1 MDSPERMPFE
11 AQRRI
16 FSRLASVA
24 DIDKMEEPTRSQYE
38 ETLRIYRDNLAV
50 RTAAREEGFNEG
62 LLQGRMNEKME
73 IAHMMKSN
81 HVSVDQIMLYTGL
94 SHSVIES
101 L

>member
-1 MDSPERMPFE
+1 MDSSERMPFE

-16 FSRLASVA
+16 FSCLASVA

-62 LLQGRMNEKME
+62 SLQGRMNEKME
-73 IAHMMKSN
+73 IARQLKLMQLPME
-81 HVSVDQIMLYTGL
+81 QISLATGL
-94 SHSVIES
+94 SQNVIEN